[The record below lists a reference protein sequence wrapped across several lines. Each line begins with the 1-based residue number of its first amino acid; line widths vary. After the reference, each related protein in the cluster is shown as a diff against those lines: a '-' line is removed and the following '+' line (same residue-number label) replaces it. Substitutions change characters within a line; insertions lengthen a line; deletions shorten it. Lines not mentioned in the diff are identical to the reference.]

1 MTIGLR
7 PGAIIGRLEEAS
19 MKMTRIILI
28 AALFAMV
35 LGGTPAVASEH
46 DGLDELSVS
55 VMPEYDDPR
64 VLAIFE
70 GTLNENATL
79 PRTAEFF
86 VPNSATD
93 PQIGMAC
100 EVPEGEGHICKVYET
115 ADAGDFKSL
124 TYNIDQA
131 RNLFFEYYWDPFTG
145 QAEAAEGK
153 KSFKY
158 EFKAPANVKALSIGI
173 QKPLKAENFVLDP
186 PPEKTVT
193 DQEGMDFNMYSYG
206 SVKKDQVFTIN
217 ATYVKTDPS
226 PSKPKSN
233 PGGEQ
238 AAGQILGSGEGQGTL
253 QIIVLAFVILFTG
266 GIVAVIMRS
275 RSAPTVATAG
285 ASRSTAQG
293 KRKTG
298 ESKGSSGAKPKFCS
312 ECGSAIAAD
321 SKFCSEC
328 GQQRL

>member
-1 MTIGLR
+1 
-7 PGAIIGRLEEAS
+7 
-19 MKMTRIILI
+19 MKMTRMVLM
-28 AALFAMV
+28 AVLLAMV
-35 LGGTPAVASEH
+35 LGATPAVASEH
-46 DGLDELSVS
+46 DGGFDELTVR

-124 TYNIDQA
+124 TYNITKA

-145 QAEAAEGK
+145 QAEAAEGN

-158 EFKAPANVKALSIGI
+158 EFKAPADVKTLSIGI
-173 QKPLKAENFVLDP
+173 QKPLKAEDFELEP
-186 PPEKTVT
+186 APTKTVT
-193 DQEGMDFNMYSYG
+193 DQEGMDFNMYTYSN
-206 SVKKDQVFTIN
+206 VKKDQVFAIN
-217 ATYVKTDPS
+217 AAYVKTDPN

-233 PGGEQ
+233 PNGAQVVGQ
-238 AAGQILGSGEGQGTL
+238 TLGNAGAGQGSL
-253 QIIVLAFVILFTG
+253 QIIVLSFALLFMG
-266 GIVAVIMRS
+266 GIAAVIWRS
-275 RSAPTVATAG
+275 RSTAAVATAG
-285 ASRSTAQG
+285 AKG
-293 KRKTG
+293 KAKVKPKNGAR
-298 ESKGSSGAKPKFCS
+298 KGSGGAEANKGGAKSKFCS
-312 ECGSAIAAD
+312 ECGVSVTAG

-328 GQQRL
+328 GQEI